1 MAKIENTTVYPTV
14 TPAASDLLIATDVSD
29 NNKTV
34 TFLVSD
40 LLGQSTLQDLQSV
53 LNTGNSAVSSMFITG
68 NIVVTGSVVP
78 DSISAGGSLGAVGQV
93 LTSTG
98 TGIEWS
104 SVSNTQT
111 LQQTLVNGNSA
122 TGLNMNIDQ
131 GLVNITSGG
140 LNLDNASNLSV
151 GGVSTLSGDVNLGT
165 TLNFGATTTISDYS
179 NSVGTAGQVLTV
191 NAAGTGVEW
200 SSAAGTTPSLQ
211 QVLTVGNTATS
222 IAINMVGNGAFTTS
236 ATNVMTLASN
246 NTFSGTN
253 TFTSDIEVDGT
264 IEDGT
269 GAVGTAGQVLSST
282 GSGVQWIDA
291 ASATTPT
298 LQTVLTAGDTATE
311 NINLTGNIDLTGSMI
326 FQPNSTINA
335 GGGVGTNGQV
345 LTSTGGGLTWSN
357 VSVNPTLNDVLGN
370 GNTSGLSMVLT
381 GSSTITVPT
390 IIPTNIQDTLGSNG
404 IAGYV
409 LTSTATGIEWQSVS
423 GASVNSVTAIAAGT
437 STGNAITITPTT
449 GTVTVASNAYAGG
462 SNVGHVP
469 AGGATGKYLDG
480 AAGAWITLPSGGGT
494 MSSFIISD
502 SVTTQTINDG
512 NTISFLV
519 GTPAFSAGTG
529 MTATVSAV
537 DTVTFV
543 NTGIT
548 NLTGSADIGVSI
560 AADGQATLSYTGS
573 VGMTSWNIGDNSSTS
588 SVTNGNT
595 VNIIGGTNI
604 SSTLVG
610 NNITLDSTGVSQINI
625 AATIPNTIPNGG
637 ISVVNGAGGPSTITL
652 YTYNGGAN
660 IGLVPSGGTAGTVLD
675 GTGAWVANAAGMAS
689 FIAAADGGPSQTID
703 TANNTL
709 SILGFTDISTTA
721 GATGI
726 VRVTHDDSG
735 VVAGSYSYP
744 SSVTVNARG
753 HLTAVTAGSVPGTM
767 SSFNITDGST
777 TETIS
782 NNDTLTFTAGS
793 GITAVVSATD
803 TVTITNTGIVSLT
816 DGSGISI
823 GAGSN
828 PTITNTGVLSLVT
841 TDGTFID
848 LTPDISSTGDI
859 NITADLSATGTTDT
873 TTFLRGD
880 NTWAV
885 PTLVGNQVNTLTAG
899 ANLSITAGTGGPAFT
914 GDVTIA
920 YSGPTG
926 SMDSFTVATDGS
938 GSDLTIS
945 DSDTLTINQGT
956 GIGVALSATDTVTLS
971 NTGVTNLSTTGSG
984 LGITANTGAVVL
996 SNTGVTSLVA
1006 GTGIS
1011 LSGATGAVTITNT
1024 GTVGM
1029 TNWNLT
1035 ADSGGTSAVDDAE
1048 YVSIVGSGLIST
1060 ALTGAGTV
1068 GDPHTVTLS
1077 LASLPIAGTQNF
1089 VSKFNNVGGTSIGNS
1104 RVYDDG
1110 SGAVAISSTVTPG
1123 GYALNF
1129 GSENAIYIE
1138 DNTRNSF
1145 AVANMSGNAT
1155 ANGFWS
1161 NNVIVS
1167 PGGLQNNASTSDFAN
1182 NTIIGSN
1189 AYAAPAAGH
1198 VETAEVVVIG
1208 EQAAFQSRISPGDV
1222 VIGRRAFYQSSSAL
1236 SAGFPGNVV
1245 IGRNAASGTGG
1256 LKEGVVVIGS
1266 DAAGAGVS
1274 QGATVIGAGAAASVG
1289 SSNNLNSVIIGSRA
1303 IATGFTGDLSL
1314 GVFIGHEVQNFT
1326 SAANVIESVVIGPNA
1341 RTSGRRSVVLGARAS
1356 NVIGDNQF
1364 VVGSATAGYEAGSV
1378 NTAVQT
1384 SSKYWEVVINGV
1396 QQRILLA

>member
-78 DSISAGGSLGAVGQV
+78 DSITAGGSLGAVGQV

-122 TGLNMNIDQ
+122 TGINMNIDQ
-131 GLVNITSGG
+131 GVVNITSGG

-191 NAAGTGVEW
+191 NAAGTGVQW
-200 SSAAGTTPSLQ
+200 SSAAGTIPSLQ

-269 GAVGTAGQVLSST
+269 GGAGTAGQVLSST

-326 FQPNSTINA
+326 FQSSSTINA
-335 GGGVGTNGQV
+335 GGGVGVNGQV
-345 LTSTGGGLTWSN
+345 LTSTGAGLTWSN

-390 IIPTNIQDTLGSNG
+390 IIPTNIQDTLGSTG

-437 STGNAITITPTT
+437 SAGTAITITPTT
-449 GTVTVASNAYAGG
+449 GLVTVASNAYAGG

-469 AGGATGKYLDG
+469 AGGAAGKYLDG

-519 GTPAFSAGTG
+519 GTPAFVAGTG

-548 NLTGSADIGVSI
+548 NLSGSTDIGVSI
-560 AADGQATLSYTGS
+560 TADGQATLSYIGS
-573 VGMTSWNIGDNSSTS
+573 VGMASWTLGDNSSTTS
-588 SVTNGNT
+588 ITNG
-595 VNIIGGTNI
+595 VQVDIVGGTGI
-604 SSTLVG
+604 SSTLSGTDINLANTGVIDLAIAAG
-610 NNITLDSTGVSQINI
+610 TASTGN
-625 AATIPNTIPNGG
+625 AL
-637 ISVVNGAGGPSTITL
+637 SVVNVAGGTSTITPHV
-652 YTYNGGAN
+652 YAGASN
-660 IGLVPSGGTAGTVLD
+660 VGYVPLGGTAGTVLD

-689 FIAAADGGPSQTID
+689 FGIAGDSGTD
-703 TANNTL
+703 TVDTTDNTL
-709 SILGFTDISTTA
+709 SILGTAPISTLVSPTNN
-721 GATGI
+721 
-726 VRVTHDDSG
+726 VTVSHDASG
-735 VVAGSYSYP
+735 VVAGSYNNP
-744 SSVTVNARG
+744 SSVT
-753 HLTAVTAGSVPGTM
+753 LTAEGHISAITAGIAPGTM
-767 SSFNITDGST
+767 SSFDITDGST
-777 TETIS
+777 TQTIS
-782 NNDTLTFTAGS
+782 NSDTLTFTAGA
-793 GITAVVSATD
+793 GITAVVSAID
-803 TVTITNTGIVSLT
+803 TITITNTGIVSLT

-823 GAGSN
+823 SAGSN

-848 LTPDISSTGDI
+848 LTPDTSSTGDI
-859 NITADLSATGTTDT
+859 NITADLSATGTTDA

-899 ANLSITAGTGGPAFT
+899 SNLTITTGTGGPAYT

-926 SMDSFTVATDGS
+926 SMDSFTVSTDGS
-938 GSDLTIS
+938 GADLTIA

-1060 ALTGAGTV
+1060 ALTGTGTL

-1077 LASLPIAGTQNF
+1077 LAALPIAGTQNF

-1110 SGAVAISSTVTPG
+1110 SDAIAISSTLTPT

-1129 GSENAIYIE
+1129 GVENALYIE
-1138 DNTRNSF
+1138 NNTQNSF
-1145 AVANMSGNAT
+1145 AVANIGGVTPTN
-1155 ANGFWS
+1155 NFWD

-1167 PGGLQNNASTSDFAN
+1167 PGGLQGNAQTSAFTN
-1182 NTIIGSN
+1182 NTIIGAN
-1189 AYAAPAAGH
+1189 AYRAPGVGH
-1198 VETAEVVVIG
+1198 VETPELVVIG
-1208 EQAAFQSRISPGDV
+1208 EQAAYDAAPSSGDV
-1222 VIGRRAFYQSSSAL
+1222 IIGRKAFFQGQSAL
-1236 SAGFPGNVV
+1236 SAGFAGNVI
-1245 IGRNAASGTGG
+1245 IGRNAASNTSG

-1266 DAAGAGVS
+1266 DAALAGTS
-1274 QGATVIGAGAAASVG
+1274 QGATIIGAGAAIAVG
-1289 SSNNLNSVIIGSRA
+1289 SSNDLNSVIIGSRS
-1303 IATGFTGDLSL
+1303 IAVGFTGDLSL
-1314 GVFIGHEVQNFT
+1314 GIFIGHDVQGFAG
-1326 SAANVIESVVIGPNA
+1326 SASVIESVVIGPSA
-1341 RTSGRRSVVLGARAS
+1341 STSGRRSVVLGARAS

-1364 VVGSATAGYEAGSV
+1364 VVGSAVAGYEAGSV
-1378 NTAVQT
+1378 TTEVN
-1384 SSKYWEVVINGV
+1384 SSTKVWNVVINGV
-1396 QQRILLA
+1396 QQKILLA

>member
-78 DSISAGGSLGAVGQV
+78 DSISAGGSLGSVGQV

-111 LQQTLVNGNSA
+111 LQQTLFNGNSA
-122 TGLNMNIDQ
+122 TGLDMNIDQ
-131 GLVNITSGG
+131 GVVNITSGG

-191 NAAGTGVEW
+191 NAAGTGVQW

-311 NINLTGNIDLTGSMI
+311 DINLTGNIDLTGSMI
-326 FQPNSTINA
+326 FQPSSTINA
-335 GGGVGTNGQV
+335 GGGVGVNGQV

-381 GSSTITVPT
+381 GSSTITAPT

-437 STGNAITITPTT
+437 SAGTAITITPNT
-449 GTVTVASNAYAGG
+449 GLVTVASNAYAGG

-469 AGGATGKYLDG
+469 AGGAAGQYLDG

-519 GTPAFSAGTG
+519 GTPVFSAGTG
-529 MTATVSAV
+529 MTATVSAT

-573 VGMTSWNIGDNSSTS
+573 VGMTSWTLGDNSSTAS
-588 SVTNGNT
+588 ITNG
-595 VNIIGGTNI
+595 VQVDIVGGTGI
-604 SSTLVG
+604 SSTLSGTDINLANTGVIDLAIAAG
-610 NNITLDSTGVSQINI
+610 TTSTGN
-625 AATIPNTIPNGG
+625 AL
-637 ISVVNGAGGPSTITL
+637 SVVNVAGGTSTITPHV
-652 YTYNGGAN
+652 YAGASN
-660 IGLVPSGGTAGTVLD
+660 VGYVPLGGTAGTVLD

-689 FIAAADGGPSQTID
+689 FIATADGGSPQTID
-703 TANNTL
+703 TTNNTL
-709 SILGFTDISTTA
+709 SILGFTDISTA
-721 GATGI
+721 ASATGI

-753 HLTAVTAGSVPGTM
+753 HLTAVTAGSAPGTM
-767 SSFNITDGST
+767 SSFDITDGST

-782 NNDTLTFTAGS
+782 NSDTLTFTAGA

-885 PTLVGNQVNTLTAG
+885 PTLAGNQVNTLTAG
-899 ANLSITAGTGGPAFT
+899 ANLAITTGTGGPAFT

-938 GSDLTIS
+938 GSALTIS

-1024 GTVGM
+1024 GSVGM

-1060 ALTGAGTV
+1060 ALTGTGTL

-1089 VSKFNNVGGTSIGNS
+1089 VSKFNNVGGTSIGDS
-1104 RVYDDG
+1104 RVYDIG

-1129 GSENAIYIE
+1129 GVENAIYIE
-1138 DNTRNSF
+1138 DNTRNTF
-1145 AVANMSGNAT
+1145 AVSNASGNAPS
-1155 ANGFWS
+1155 NGFWVG
-1161 NNVIVS
+1161 NVIVS
-1167 PGGLQNNASTSDFAN
+1167 PGGLAGNAQTSAFTN
-1182 NTIIGSN
+1182 NTIIGAD
-1189 AYAAPAAGH
+1189 AYRAPVGH
-1198 VETAEVVVIG
+1198 ADTSELVVIG
-1208 EQAAFQSRISPGDV
+1208 HQAAYESVISPGDI
-1222 VIGRRAFYQSSSAL
+1222 VIGRRAFYQSTSAL
-1236 SAGFPGNVV
+1236 SPGFPGNVV

-1266 DAAGAGVS
+1266 EAAGSGVS
-1274 QGATVIGAGAAASVG
+1274 QGATIIGAGASAAVG
-1289 SSNNLNSVIIGSRA
+1289 STNNINSVIIGSLA
-1303 IATGFTGDLSL
+1303 ISSSYTGDLSL
-1314 GVFIGHEVQNFT
+1314 GVFIGHEVQNVA
-1326 SAANVIESVVIGPNA
+1326 SSNNVNNSVVIGTQASTTGN
-1341 RTSGRRSVVLGARAS
+1341 RSVVLGSRAS
-1356 NVIGDNQF
+1356 NTFGNNQF
-1364 VVGSATAGYEAGSV
+1364 VVGSGTAGYEAGSV
-1378 NTAVQT
+1378 TTEANS
-1384 SSKYWEVVINGV
+1384 SSKVWNVVINGV
-1396 QQRILLA
+1396 QQKILLA